1 MKKFIPLFIL
11 CIIIYTASTDV
22 FASGKMT
29 VSGRVVD
36 EKYFPISGINVSI
49 NGKGTVSDK
58 NGKFSIGDA
67 EAPYRAVVT
76 DASTNITVIYDALSI
91 NNPNLI
97 LFGRQI
103 GKNANT
109 AYVNILVD
117 SIPNSSRGIIKF
129 ISQKT
134 NYSKEE
140 EITSGEGR
148 KQIVVKWPEGERSIN
163 GTIVYLEKTGT
174 SYTRYAQRNVTL
186 YNDFFPQDIRMNGIQ
201 SYSGINSSILTVYL
215 PARDYASKG
224 FTVWADFLGYDRNS
238 DVKLVSEGYTN
249 VSAETYVP
257 TMLPFSFKLKVRAEC
272 FNGKGDGFVNYTYT
286 YPGSVVNLS
295 YETPPEI
302 TSPNNDFRSV
312 TSKTLFSFTEGSS
325 AGTYVV
331 NFHCLYPE
339 SNVYVVTNAREM
351 YMPDISQGGLPK
363 NANFTWNVSK
373 YIPYFTPNDL
383 TKPKQF
389 NNEYNYQA
397 ISYSK
402 TYTFK
407 TQW

>member
-1 MKKFIPLFIL
+1 MKVSILFFLCIL
-11 CIIIYTASTDV
+11 CSDV
-22 FASGKMT
+22 FAAGKGIVSGK
-29 VSGRVVD
+29 VID
-36 EKYFPISGINVSI
+36 EKNFPIGGISVTI
-49 NGKGTVSDK
+49 GNGTAVTDK
-58 NGKFSIGDA
+58 NGKFIIADV
-67 EAPYRAVVT
+67 EAPYRAFVY
-76 DASTNITVIYDALSI
+76 DASTNLTTIYDGLTI

-109 AYVNILVD
+109 AYVNILID

-129 ISQKT
+129 ISQYT

-148 KQIVVKWPEGERSIN
+148 RQIVVKWPEGERSIN
-163 GTIVYLEKTGT
+163 GTILYLEKTGT
-174 SYTRYAQRNVTL
+174 AYTRYAQRNVTL
-186 YNDFFPQDIRMNGIQ
+186 YNDLFPQDIRMNGIQ
-201 SYSGINSSILTVYL
+201 SYSGINSSLLTVYL
-215 PARDYASKG
+215 PAREYSSKG
-224 FTVWADFLGYDRNS
+224 FTIWADFLGYDRNS
-238 DVKLVSEGYTN
+238 DVKLVSEAYTN
-249 VSAETYVP
+249 ISAETYVP
-257 TMLPFSFKLKVRAEC
+257 SMLPLSFKLKVRAEC

-286 YPGSVVNLS
+286 YPGSVVNLN

-302 TSPNNDFRSV
+302 ASPTNDFRGV
-312 TSKTLFSFTEGSS
+312 TSRTLFSFTEGSS
-325 AGTYVV
+325 AGVYVV
-331 NFHCLYPE
+331 NFHCVYPE
-339 SNVYVVTNAREM
+339 SDVYVVTNAREM

-383 TKPKQF
+383 VKPKQF

>member
-1 MKKFIPLFIL
+1 MKKTILFL
-11 CIIIYTASTDV
+11 FCIFCANV
-22 FASGKMT
+22 FATGKAVISGK
-29 VSGRVVD
+29 VID
-36 EKYFPISGINVSI
+36 EKNFPISGISVIINNANV
-49 NGKGTVSDK
+49 KTDK
-58 NGKFSIGDA
+58 AGKFTIPDV
-67 EAPYRAVVT
+67 ETPYRAFVY
-76 DASTNITVIYDALSI
+76 DASTNLTTIYDGLTI

-109 AYVNILVD
+109 AYVNILID
-117 SIPNSSRGIIKF
+117 SIPNSSRGVIKF
-129 ISQKT
+129 ISQYT

-163 GTIVYLEKTGT
+163 GTILYLEKNGT

-186 YNDFFPQDIRMNGIQ
+186 YNDLFPQDIRMNGLQ
-201 SYSGINSSILTVYL
+201 SYSGINSSLLTVYL
-215 PARDYASKG
+215 PAKEYASKG
-224 FTVWADFLGYDRNS
+224 FTIWADFLGYDRNS
-238 DVKLVSEGYTN
+238 EVKLVSEGYTN
-249 VSAETYVP
+249 ISAETYVP
-257 TMLPFSFKLKVRAEC
+257 QMLPLSFKLKVRAEC

-302 TSPNNDFRSV
+302 SSPTNDFKSV

-339 SNVYVVTNAREM
+339 SNVYVVTNSREM

-383 TKPKQF
+383 VKPKQF

>member
-1 MKKFIPLFIL
+1 MKKFIPLLFL
-11 CIIIYTASTDV
+11 FVMLTAD
-22 FASGKMT
+22 FAFAKFTINGK
-29 VSGRVVD
+29 VVD
-36 EKYFPISGINVSI
+36 EKNFPVSGVVVSV
-49 NGKGTVSDK
+49 NNATANTDK
-58 NGKFSIGDA
+58 NGKFSIADVDP
-67 EAPYRAVVT
+67 PYRAFVY

-91 NNPNLI
+91 NNPNLV

-117 SIPNSSRGIIKF
+117 SIPNASRGIIKF
-129 ISQKT
+129 ISQYT

-140 EITSGEGR
+140 EITSGEER
-148 KQIVVKWPEGERSIN
+148 KQIVIKWPAGERSIN
-163 GTIVYLEKTGT
+163 GTILYLEKNGT

-186 YNDFFPQDIRMNGIQ
+186 YNDLFPQDIRMNGIQ
-201 SYSGINSSILTVYL
+201 SYSGINSSLLTVYL
-215 PARDYASKG
+215 PAREYASKG
-224 FTVWADFLGYDRNS
+224 FTIWADFLGYDRNS
-238 DVKLVSEGYTN
+238 DVKLVSEGFTN
-249 VSAETYVP
+249 ISAETYVP
-257 TMLPFSFKLKVRAEC
+257 SMLPISFKLKVRAEC

-286 YPGSVVNLS
+286 YPGSVINLS
-295 YETPPEI
+295 YESPPEI
-302 TSPNNDFRSV
+302 ASPTNDFRGV
-312 TSKTLFSFTEGSS
+312 TSKTLFSFTEGSG

-351 YMPDISQGGLPK
+351 YMPDVVQGGLPK

-383 TKPKQF
+383 VKPKQF
-389 NNEYNYQA
+389 NNEYSYQA

>member
-1 MKKFIPLFIL
+1 MKKFISLFFL
-11 CIIIYTASTDV
+11 FVLSV
-22 FASGKMT
+22 SGSVSGMT
-29 VSGRVVD
+29 VSGKVID
-36 EKYFPISGINVSI
+36 EKNFPISGITVTI
-49 NGKGTVSDK
+49 NEKTTTSDK
-58 NGKFSIGDA
+58 NGKFSVADI
-67 EAPYRAVVT
+67 EAPYRAIVT

-109 AYVNILVD
+109 AYVNILID

-129 ISQKT
+129 ISQYT

-140 EITSGEGR
+140 EITSGEAR

-163 GTIVYLEKTGT
+163 GTILYLEKNGT
-174 SYTRYAQRNVTL
+174 AYTRYAQRNVTL
-186 YNDFFPQDIRMNGIQ
+186 YNDLFPQDIRLNGFN
-201 SYSGINSSILTVYL
+201 SYSGFNSSILTVYL
-215 PARDYASKG
+215 PAREYASKG
-224 FTVWADFLGYDRNS
+224 FTIWGDFLGYDRNS
-238 DVKLVSEGYTN
+238 EVKLVSEGFTN
-249 VSAETYVP
+249 ISAETYVP
-257 TMLPFSFKLKVRAEC
+257 SMLPLSFKLKVRAEC

-286 YPGSVVNLS
+286 YPGSVVNLN

-302 TSPNNDFRSV
+302 ASPSNDARGV
-312 TSKTLFSFTEGSS
+312 TSRTLFSFTEGSS
-325 AGTYVV
+325 AGVYVV

-351 YMPDISQGGLPK
+351 YMPGISQGGLPK
-363 NANFTWNVSK
+363 NANFTWTVMK
-373 YIPYFTPNDL
+373 YIPYFSPNDL
-383 TKPKQF
+383 VKPKQF